1 MHFVADFWSGIL
13 CCTSCA
19 AQREGSILRP
29 SSLFLAPGSSVLL
42 ALAGD
47 NLAQHDDSVA
57 IHEGHAREA
66 LAVLEGVAH
75 KRLLGLEAAL
85 CHLVGLQGVGVL
97 HLLASRLLPH
107 LPLELGN
114 APM

>member
-19 AQREGSILRP
+19 TQSESSTLRP
-29 SSLFLAPGSSVLL
+29 SSLLLAPRGSVLL

-75 KRLLGLEAAL
+75 ERLLGLEAAL
-85 CHLVGLQGVGVL
+85 CHLVGLQGLVFL
-97 HLLASRLLPH
+97 HLLASRLL
-107 LPLELGN
+107 LP
-114 APM
+114 